1 MGLKRHYSLDGTNS
15 RINPRPNWLSRNWH
29 LCLLALLTF
38 LLTGVGAVAAQ
49 EADLIQQIEQLHSV
63 IGSLWLII
71 AGALVFFMNAGFSRV
86 YFQGIYRT
94 EQG

>member
-1 MGLKRHYSLDGTNS
+1 
-15 RINPRPNWLSRNWH
+15 
-29 LCLLALLTF
+29 
-38 LLTGVGAVAAQ
+38 VGAVAAQ